1 MIFKYSKMNSM
12 YKVMPVLLLMIVAM
26 ACGSST
32 KENKGETTDK
42 KVQLQ
47 QLKEQQ
53 AKLSE
58 TIRSLEADLSK
69 TDTSAQSAAN
79 AKLVEI
85 TPVAAD
91 TFTHFIDLQGKIDA
105 ENIAFVSPR
114 GMGGLVKEVHVT
126 QGQPVKKGQLLLRL
140 DDAVTKQQIDQL
152 KVQLNLAQTMYE
164 RRKNLWDKQIGTEM
178 ELLQAKTNVEN
189 LQKQIS
195 LLNEQ
200 HSMSNVYAEISG
212 IADMVNIK
220 VGEYFTAA
228 SASVKGIRLVNT
240 SNLKVTVQVPENYLH
255 KVDKGS
261 VLDITLPDINNK
273 TVRSRVSV
281 KGSIIDPA
289 TRSFYIEAKIPSLPD
304 FKPNQIALVKIQ
316 DYEANNA
323 ITIPMNTLQNDEK
336 GKYVMVA
343 VNENGKLLARKK
355 QIQVG
360 ELYGNNLEVKAGL
373 TANDALI
380 TEGFQGLYDGQLLVT
395 SDSKS

>member
-1 MIFKYSKMNSM
+1 MTFKYSKMNSM
-12 YKVMPVLLLMIVAM
+12 YKSTPILLLMIIAM
-26 ACGSST
+26 SCGSST
-32 KENKGETTDK
+32 KEKKGETTDK
-42 KVQLQ
+42 KVELQ
-47 QLKEQQ
+47 KLKDEQT
-53 AKLSE
+53 KLNES
-58 TIRSLEADLSK
+58 IRNLEADLAK
-69 TDTSAQSAAN
+69 NDTSAAAAAN
-79 AKLVEI
+79 AKLVAI
-85 TPVAAD
+85 TPIASD
-91 TFTHFIDLQGKIDA
+91 TFTHFIDLQGKVDA

-114 GMGGLVKEVHVT
+114 GMGGLVKQIFVT
-126 QGQPVKKGQLLLRL
+126 QGQQVKKGQLLMKL
-140 DDAVTKQQIDQL
+140 DDQVTGQQIDQL
-152 KVQLNLAQTMYE
+152 KVQLNLAETMYE

-178 ELLQAKTNVEN
+178 ELLQAKANVEN
-189 LQKQIS
+189 LQKQIG

-200 HSMSNVYAEISG
+200 HSMSNVYAEMSG
-212 IADMVNIK
+212 VADMVTIK

-228 SASVKGIRLVNT
+228 SASVKGIRIVNT
-240 SNLKVTVQVPENYLH
+240 NNLKVTVQVPENYLH

-261 VLDITLPDINNK
+261 VLEITLPDINK
-273 TVRSRVSV
+273 TIRSKVSV
-281 KGSIIDPA
+281 KGSMIDPA
-289 TRSFYIEAKIPSLPD
+289 TRSFYIEAKIPSLPEYR
-304 FKPNQIALVKIQ
+304 PNQIALVKIQ

-343 VNENGKLLARKK
+343 VKENGKLLARKK